1 MSVPV
6 RQLLET
12 LCPLHLSALGDVTA
26 RKIETPSHRW
36 LHTAGQGGEGWAGQ
50 NLWSIY
56 RWARGTPV
64 QNG

>member
-6 RQLLET
+6 RQRPET

-26 RKIETPSHRW
+26 GEIETPSHRW

-50 NLWSIY
+50 N
-56 RWARGTPV
+56 
-64 QNG
+64 